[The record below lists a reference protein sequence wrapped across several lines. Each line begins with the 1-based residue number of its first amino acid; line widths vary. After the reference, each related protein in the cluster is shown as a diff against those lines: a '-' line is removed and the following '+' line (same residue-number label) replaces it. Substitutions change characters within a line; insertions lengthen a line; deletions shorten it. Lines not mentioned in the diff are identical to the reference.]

1 MFKRVVLALL
11 VIGGLGG
18 SVLVYSG
25 LTAQTAMAC
34 TADHTT

>member
-18 SVLVYSG
+18 SVLAVSG
-25 LTAQTAMAC
+25 LTAQTAAAC
-34 TADHTT
+34 SADHTT

>member
-1 MFKRVVLALL
+1 MFKRVALALL

-25 LTAQTAMAC
+25 LTAQSAAAC
-34 TADHTT
+34 ADSRTT

>member
-18 SVLVYSG
+18 SALAYSG
-25 LTAQTAMAC
+25 LTAHSAAAC
-34 TADHTT
+34 TNDHIT

>member
-11 VIGGLGG
+11 VMGGLGG

-25 LTAQTAMAC
+25 LTAQSAAAC
-34 TADHTT
+34 SAKTT

>member
-25 LTAQTAMAC
+25 LTAQPASAC
-34 TADHTT
+34 TDHTT

>member
-1 MFKRVVLALL
+1 LL

-25 LTAQTAMAC
+25 VTANSAAAC
-34 TADHTT
+34 TVDHTT